1 MNGEKT
7 MSKQFGSNRNNQVK
21 LAIDIGTSLKNY
33 QPKMVSSHNKKK
45 SRQVNGSQAF
55 RETTPKSRR
64 KQQQKLNYRYARYKA
79 NKAINLGLTSDGLTQ
94 EDITI

>member
-1 MNGEKT
+1 
-7 MSKQFGSNRNNQVK
+7 MSKQFGNSRNNQVK

-33 QPKMVSSHNKKK
+33 QPKMVSTHNKKK
-45 SRQVNGSQAF
+45 TRQVSGSQAF

-64 KQQQKLNYRYARYKA
+64 KQQQKLNYRYARYKS
-79 NKAINLGLTSDGLTQ
+79 NKTTSLALTLNDLNQ